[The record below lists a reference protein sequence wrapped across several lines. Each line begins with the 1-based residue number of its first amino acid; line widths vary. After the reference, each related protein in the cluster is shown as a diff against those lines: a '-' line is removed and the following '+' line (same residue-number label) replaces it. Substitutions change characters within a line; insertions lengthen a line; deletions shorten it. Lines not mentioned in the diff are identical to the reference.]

1 MFTVTPVT
9 TNLMVL
15 SFLSQ
20 KANSLPMDGLAFCKS
35 MLIVPNHLL
44 FQAARMLLECLNVS
58 KGLAVWSSKNQKM
71 TNFSLDFEDCFK
83 DGCNI
88 CLFPD
93 TCNLP

>member
-20 KANSLPMDGLAFCKS
+20 KANRLPMDGLAFCKS

-44 FQAARMLLECLNVS
+44 FQAARMLLEC
-58 KGLAVWSSKNQKM
+58 
-71 TNFSLDFEDCFK
+71 FECFK
-83 DGCNI
+83 GTCCLVFQEPEDDK
-88 CLFPD
+88 LFPGF
-93 TCNLP
+93 